1 MDPIISRRI
10 DRTQST
16 VGKAPGPRGSPGR
29 ERRIAPPGSSAW
41 TGSDVATGATATAY
55 TRTGRTLLRRE
66 GTEWIQQGT
75 PLFPKRSDRNA
86 RTIRHEENSSLGRL
100 AHAAPGL
107 TGGGTRVGR

>member
-16 VGKAPGPRGSPGR
+16 VGKAPGPRASPGR
-29 ERRIAPPGSSAW
+29 ELRIAPSGSSAW

-55 TRTGRTLLRRE
+55 TRTGRTLLRRDK
-66 GTEWIQQGT
+66 TESIPKGT
-75 PLFPKRSDRNA
+75 PRLPTRFVCEG
-86 RTIRHEENSSLGRL
+86 RTVGHEENSGLGRL

-107 TGGGTRVGR
+107 TGNGTRVGR